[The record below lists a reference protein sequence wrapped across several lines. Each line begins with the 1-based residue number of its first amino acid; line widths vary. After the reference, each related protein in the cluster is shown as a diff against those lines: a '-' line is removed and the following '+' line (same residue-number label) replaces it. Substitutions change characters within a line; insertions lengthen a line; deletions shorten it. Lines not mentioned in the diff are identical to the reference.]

1 MFVILR
7 DTFGAGLR
15 ATQDGLCV
23 YQNGEELNQGIIR
36 AALDIIAEDGLES
49 FSDYDMCNPITQL
62 SDAIVI
68 LTFYKENSSEYVQS
82 VLLDYEKKQNDEE
95 YQQYLKLKEKF
106 ES

>member
-15 ATQDGLCV
+15 ATQDDLYV
-23 YQNGEELNQGIIR
+23 YQNIEELNQGIIR
-36 AALDIIAEDGLES
+36 AALDIIAEDGIES
-49 FSDYDMCNPITQL
+49 FIDYDMCNPITPL
-62 SDAIVI
+62 SDAIVV
-68 LTFYKENSSEYVQS
+68 LTFYKGDSSEYVQS

-95 YQQYLKLKEKF
+95 YQQYLRLKEKF